1 VTTQPITPIG
11 RGRYAGPAGGP
22 DPLIRRFGLLFQGRL
37 DAVGGDDG
45 RAIYEPY
52 TYRAVAA
59 HLTGENPIGVYPSY
73 PDQNG
78 DRWTR
83 WGCCDIDTGDWQE
96 AFQLATALGGMGLQP
111 HVERSRSKGWH
122 IWVFVPEPVPA
133 ATMRRCLKVAYAA
146 IDLPAKEANPKSEVL
161 APNQLGNYV
170 RQPFKGALNDDQE
183 GSFRQRMMGGWDS
196 RHDGQPYGWREW
208 MESVAMHPD
217 VYSDP
222 ERVAYWASKWYEP
235 KRKSASFDP
244 ADIPPDVSSLVD
256 RLDKGWRDKYTNG
269 EARDRSETI
278 VALAHWCARRGWL
291 PADVYALL
299 WWSPWNKYRDRQDG
313 ERYVMDIVDRVFT

>member
-1 VTTQPITPIG
+1 MNTRLPMPIG
-11 RGRYAGPAGGP
+11 RGRFAGPAGGP

-45 RAIYEPY
+45 RAIYQPY
-52 TYRAVAA
+52 TYKAVAA
-59 HLTGENPIGVYPSY
+59 HLSGENPIGVYPSY

-96 AFQLATALGGMGLQP
+96 AFQLATALAGLGLVP

-122 IWVFVPEPVPA
+122 IWVFVEQPVPA

-170 RQPFKGALNDDQE
+170 RLPYNGAAAPGRQTMMTHWNPLNDGIPQSLE
-183 GSFRQRMMGGWDS
+183 FWLGS
-196 RHDGQPYGWREW
+196 EC
-208 MESVAMHPD
+208 
-217 VYSDP
+217 YSSSD
-222 ERVAYWASKWYEP
+222 RVAYWASKWYEP
-235 KRKSASFDP
+235 QRKSATFDP
-244 ADIPPDVSSLVD
+244 ADIPEDVTGLIGM
-256 RLDKGWRDKYTNG
+256 LDQGWRAKYTEG
-269 EARDRSETI
+269 TALDRSETI
-278 VALAHWCARRGWL
+278 VALAHWCARRGWK
-291 PADVYALL
+291 PQDVYAVL
-299 WWSPWNKYRDRQDG
+299 WWSPWNKYKDRAEG
-313 ERYVMDIVDRVFT
+313 SRYVMDIVDRVYS

>member
-1 VTTQPITPIG
+1 MITRVGLPIG
-11 RGRYAGPAGGP
+11 RGRYAGPAVGP

-45 RAIYEPY
+45 RAIYTPY
-52 TYRAVAA
+52 TYRAVEA
-59 HLTGENPIGVYPSY
+59 HLTGENPFGVYPSY
-73 PDQNG
+73 PDQRG

-96 AFQLATALGGMGLQP
+96 AFQLATALQGMGLVP

-122 IWVFVPEPVPA
+122 IWVFVEQPVPA

-170 RQPFKGALNDDQE
+170 RLPYKGGLVVTPV
-183 GSFRQRMMGGWDS
+183 RQCMMSGWGPS
-196 RHDGQPYGWREW
+196 GDGLPVPIRGWLI
-208 MESVAMHPD
+208 PD
-217 VYSDP
+217 LKWNGYSDP
-222 ERVAYWASKWYEP
+222 GRVSHWASKWYEP
-235 KRKSASFDP
+235 KRKSATFNP
-244 ADIPPDVSSLVD
+244 ADIPDDVSSL
-256 RLDKGWRDKYTNG
+256 LDGLDTGWRSKYTDG
-269 EARDRSETI
+269 TATDRSETI
-278 VALAHWCARRGWL
+278 VALAYWCARRGWK
-291 PADVYALL
+291 PQDTYAVL

-313 ERYVMDIVDRVFT
+313 ERYVMDIVDRAYS